1 MTFLQALLYFTR
13 EASLNLVRG
22 WKVSLL
28 AILTITLSLFL
39 TGSFFLV
46 SSNLSRLTQ
55 QWRGE
60 SKVVVYFAPGTA
72 DADRERVRGE
82 IEPETWSGAVSEVSP
97 GEAADRFRNAF
108 PSLSDLLE
116 GWGEEPLPAS
126 LEIDVDWQTT
136 DAAVVRA
143 ALAELR
149 QDPAVDMVDD
159 DRDWLAQLET
169 AVLLLRGLALVLGGV
184 LLLTAIFTIAS
195 IIRLTAYLYH
205 DEIAVQR
212 LVGATEFFIRGPF
225 YVEGLLQGL
234 LGGSLAAGLLALGH
248 WVALERGE
256 GLLVTVLLER
266 FLSPSQMLLLVAL
279 GGTAGLVGAV
289 TSLRKESLGR
299 TAEAPDGG
307 WEAEA

>member
-1 MTFLQALLYFTR
+1 MTFFQALLYFTR

-46 SSNLSRLTQ
+46 SSNLSRLTE

-60 SKVVVYFAPGTA
+60 SKVVVYFAPQTPSA
-72 DADRERVRGE
+72 ERERVMKGLQSAD
-82 IEPETWSGAVSEVSP
+82 WSGEVSQISP
-97 GEAADRFRNAF
+97 DEAADRFRGAF
-108 PSLSDLLE
+108 PSLADLLE
-116 GWGEEPLPAS
+116 GWGDEPLPAS
-126 LEIDVDWQTT
+126 LEIDVDWQTV
-136 DAAVVRA
+136 DAGNVKA
-143 ALAELR
+143 ALDDLR
-149 QDPAVDMVDD
+149 ADPAVDMVDD

-234 LGGSLAAGLLALGH
+234 LGGGLAAGLLAVGH

-256 GLLVTVLLER
+256 GMLISILLER
-266 FLSPSQMLLLVAL
+266 FLAPSRLLLLVAL
-279 GGTAGLVGAV
+279 GGLAGLVGAV
-289 TSLRKESLGR
+289 ASLRKESLGR

-307 WEAEA
+307 WEEEV

>member
-1 MTFLQALLYFTR
+1 MTFLQALVYFTR

-28 AILTITLSLFL
+28 AVLTITLSLFL

-60 SKVVVYFAPGTA
+60 SKVVVYFAPSTA
-72 DADRERVRGE
+72 DAERDRVRSE
-82 IEPETWSGAVSEVSP
+82 IEAETWSGEVAEISP
-97 GEAADRFRNAF
+97 DQAADRFRGAF

-116 GWGEEPLPAS
+116 GWGDEPLPAS
-126 LEIDVDWQTT
+126 LEIDVDWQTA
-136 DAAVVRA
+136 DVAVVRA

-149 QDPAVDMVDD
+149 QDAAVAMVDD

-212 LVGATEFFIRGPF
+212 MVGATEFFIRGPF

-234 LGGSLAAGLLALGH
+234 LGGSLAAALLAVGH

-256 GLLVTVLLER
+256 GLLVSVLLER
-266 FLSPSQMLLLVAL
+266 FLSPSQLLLLVAL

-299 TAEAPDGG
+299 TAEVPDGA
-307 WEAEA
+307 WEEEA

>member
-1 MTFLQALLYFTR
+1 MTFLQALVYFTR

-28 AILTITLSLFL
+28 AVLTITLSLFL

-55 QWRGE
+55 EWRGE
-60 SKVVVYFAPGTA
+60 SKVAVYFAPGTA
-72 DADRERVRGE
+72 EAERDRVRGE
-82 IEPETWSGAVSEVSP
+82 IDAAGWSGEVSQVSSDQ
-97 GEAADRFRNAF
+97 AADRFRTAF

-126 LEIDVDWQTT
+126 LEIDVDWQSV
-136 DAAVVRA
+136 DAEAVRS

-149 QDPAVDMVDD
+149 TDPVVDMVDD

-212 LVGATEFFIRGPF
+212 MVGATEFFIRGPF

-234 LGGSLAAGLLALGH
+234 LGGGLAAGFLALGH
-248 WVALERGE
+248 WIALERGE
-256 GLLVTVLLER
+256 GLLVSVLLER
-266 FLSPSQMLLLVAL
+266 FLSLSQLLLLVVL
-279 GGTAGLVGAV
+279 GGVAGLVGAIA
-289 TSLRKESLGR
+289 SLRKESLGQ
-299 TAEAPDGG
+299 TAETPGV
-307 WEAEA
+307 WEEEA